1 MVVVNHSST
10 IWFGLSSCNCPL
22 IKHFLHWFYLGCQL
36 HIISLQFGWHFC
48 VCVQNET
55 TSFSTKPLIYSLW
68 ICLVPKFEDYKL
80 PLLWDN
86 EKWKQTLFTVLKSY
100 NGATISAMIN
110 SYFVPYWNN
119 AGIEIGFCIR
129 KLHRLKNLWRSL

>member
-1 MVVVNHSST
+1 
-10 IWFGLSSCNCPL
+10 
-22 IKHFLHWFYLGCQL
+22 
-36 HIISLQFGWHFC
+36 
-48 VCVQNET
+48 VQNET

-86 EKWKQTLFTVLKSY
+86 EKWKQTLFTVLKSN

-110 SYFVPYWNN
+110 SYFVPYWNIIDNN